1 MPPHLWG
8 QGRDEETEPG
18 GDKMRPH
25 TPWGKSVAARGRLKH
40 TALHTAPYPPF
51 EFLQGAGGMG
61 MGGGRDLLRLQAVG
75 KGVQVFDQQAH
86 HQHVLLGGR
95 E

>member
-1 MPPHLWG
+1 MPTCRGP
-8 QGRDEETEPG
+8 
-18 GDKMRPH
+18 
-25 TPWGKSVAARGRLKH
+25 TPWGKSVGSPCAEHEEAGWSAA
-40 TALHTAPYPPF
+40 ALLTAPYPPF

-61 MGGGRDLLRLQAVG
+61 VGGGRDLLGLQAVG